1 MIKLYIKRVIN
12 IKETNIMKQLILFIF
27 LMQLGHASTYTLNSI
42 LKSADQNNV
51 LSKALQQEG
60 LALSAKNK
68 ANTASDP
75 FEIFGEGTR
84 AYPDIGSN
92 GNEYSVG
99 ASKKLILGNIQD
111 QERTITQLSNQAYLL
126 EGERNILNF
135 KNGLKNL
142 YHQHCLD
149 TQNYR
154 SFKQSY
160 QDFAKLYKK
169 KQKAYK
175 YQEISKTELM
185 QLETEKNRLYAQLQ
199 ELKMQQDISK
209 ENLFMLSKVHYTDT
223 TQLSCRDMYP
233 IRSTVKLANTF
244 RLSKEAYEKRLLSTQ
259 KAIKRYSNT
268 LESIDISAQYTNE
281 LDVDRYSIG
290 LSLPLNFTSERSEQ
304 KRAAAMYKNSAI
316 GYRYEQTMREKRSL
330 LTQLKSHLKSN
341 AFMVQTLK
349 RNYKN
354 YKNKLLPLIQT
365 SYDLGETS
373 VIEYLLNRQ
382 KSYQLRQEIYATKK
396 EYYNT
401 LFKLYTIS
409 EKKDN

>member
-1 MIKLYIKRVIN
+1 M
-12 IKETNIMKQLILFIF
+12 MKQFVLFIF

-42 LKSADQNNV
+42 LKSADKNDV

-60 LALSAKNK
+60 LALSAKNR

-75 FEIFGEGTR
+75 FEIFGEETR
-84 AYPDIGSN
+84 AYPKTGRN

-99 ASKKLILGNIQD
+99 ASKKLMLGNIQE
-111 QERTITQLSNQAYLL
+111 QERTIAQLSNQAYLL
-126 EGERNILNF
+126 EGEREILNF

-142 YHQHCLD
+142 YHLHCLD
-149 TQNYR
+149 TRNYR
-154 SFKQSY
+154 SFEQSY
-160 QDFAKLYKK
+160 QDFDKLYKK
-169 KQKAYK
+169 KQKAYT

-185 QLETEKNRLYAQLQ
+185 QLETEKNRLFAQLQ
-199 ELKMQQDISK
+199 ELKMQQEISK
-209 ENLFMLSKVHYTDT
+209 QNLFMLSKVHYTHA
-223 TQLSCRDMYP
+223 TQLSCKDMYP
-233 IRSTVKLANTF
+233 IRSSVKLKNTF
-244 RLSKEAYEKRLLSTQ
+244 KLSKEAHEKRLLSTK
-259 KAIKRYSNT
+259 KAITRYSHA

-304 KRAAAMYKNSAI
+304 ERAAAMYQNSAI

-330 LTQLKSHLKSN
+330 LTQLQSHLKSN

-349 RNYKN
+349 KNYGN
-354 YKNKLLPLIQT
+354 YKNKLLPLIQK
-365 SYDLGETS
+365 SYDIGEIS

-382 KSYQLRQEIYATKK
+382 KLYQLTQEIYATKK

-401 LFKLYTIS
+401 LFKLYTLS
-409 EKKDN
+409 EKKENR

>member
-1 MIKLYIKRVIN
+1 
-12 IKETNIMKQLILFIF
+12 MKQLILFML
-27 LMQLGHASTYTLNSI
+27 LMQLGHASTYTLNII
-42 LKSADQNNV
+42 LKSADQNSV

-75 FEIFGEGTR
+75 FEIFGEGTK
-84 AYPDIGSN
+84 AYPDIGKN
-92 GNEYSVG
+92 GYEYSVG

-111 QERTITQLSNQAYLL
+111 QERSITLLSDQAYLL

-199 ELKMQQDISK
+199 ELKMQQEISK
-209 ENLFMLSKVHYTDT
+209 QNLFMLSKVHYTDT

-233 IRSTVKLANTF
+233 IRGTVKLANTF
-244 RLSKEAYEKRLLSTQ
+244 RLSKEAYEKRVLSTQ
-259 KAIKRYSNT
+259 KAIKRYSNS

-304 KRAAAMYKNSAI
+304 KRAAAMYQNSAI
-316 GYRYEQTMREKRSL
+316 SYRYEQTMREKRSL

-365 SYDLGETS
+365 SYDLGEIS

-396 EYYNT
+396 AYYNT

>member
-199 ELKMQQDISK
+199 ELKMQQEISK
-209 ENLFMLSKVHYTDT
+209 QNLFMLSKVHYTDT

-268 LESIDISAQYTNE
+268 LESIDVSAQYTNE

-304 KRAAAMYKNSAI
+304 KRAAAMYQNSAI
-316 GYRYEQTMREKRSL
+316 SYRYEQTMREKRSL

-396 EYYNT
+396 AYYNT
-401 LFKLYTIS
+401 LFKLYTLS

>member
-1 MIKLYIKRVIN
+1 M
-12 IKETNIMKQLILFIF
+12 MKHLVLFIL
-27 LMQLGHASTYTLNSI
+27 LMQLDHASTYTLNSI
-42 LKSADQNNV
+42 LKSTDKNNV

-60 LALSAKNK
+60 LALSAKSK

-84 AYPDIGSN
+84 AYPDMGRD

-99 ASKKLILGNIQD
+99 ASKKLILGNIQE
-111 QERTITQLSNQAYLL
+111 QERTIAQLSNQAYLL
-126 EGERNILNF
+126 EGERDVLNF
-135 KNGLKNL
+135 QNGLKNL

-160 QDFAKLYKK
+160 QDFSALYKK
-169 KQKAYK
+169 KQKAYT

-185 QLETEKNRLYAQLQ
+185 QLKTEKNRLNAQLE
-199 ELKMQQDISK
+199 ELNMQQEISK
-209 ENLFMLSKVHYTDT
+209 QNLFMLSKVPYTHA
-223 TQLSCRDMYP
+223 TQLSCKDMYP
-233 IRSTVKLANTF
+233 IRNSVKLDNAF
-244 RLSKEAYEKRLLSTQ
+244 KLSKEAHEKRLLSTQ
-259 KAIKRYSNT
+259 KAIKRYSHA

-290 LSLPLNFTSERSEQ
+290 LSIPLHFSSERSEQ
-304 KRAAAMYKNSAI
+304 ERAAAMYQHSAI

-330 LTQLKSHLKSN
+330 FAQLQSHLKSN

-349 RNYKN
+349 KNYEN
-354 YKNKLLPLIQT
+354 YKNKLLPLIQK
-365 SYDLGETS
+365 SYDLGEIS

-382 KSYQLRQEIYATKK
+382 KSYQLAQEIYATKK

-401 LFKLYTIS
+401 LFKLYTLS
-409 EKKDN
+409 EKKDKQ